1 MLRRLIMKVILLYY
15 TKTGHTLEAINAV
28 AEGIKSAGSN
38 AEVINVNDFKENMLS
53 GYDAVIIGS
62 PCWKGSVSNKAGIA
76 TPIKEILENLGEG
89 ALKGK
94 KCGGVAVNCGKGGEV
109 TIKNVGLI
117 LETKGCEEYK
127 PGPVA
132 RAGTFLSLWKGP
144 SVSEKD
150 LGIYRTYGAGFLT
163 HSHD

>member
-1 MLRRLIMKVILLYY
+1 MIRRLIMKVILLYY

-38 AEVINVNDFKENMLS
+38 AEIVNVKSFKSDMLS
-53 GYDAVIIGS
+53 NCDAFIVGS
-62 PCWKGSVSNKAGIA
+62 PCWAGSMSNKAGIA
-76 TPIKEILENLGEG
+76 NPIKEALVSLDKGV
-89 ALKGK
+89 LKGIR
-94 KCGGVAVNCGKGGEV
+94 CGGVAVNAGKGGEV

-117 LETKGCEEYK
+117 LATKGCEEYV

-132 RAGTFLSLWKGP
+132 RAGSPISLWKGR

-150 LGIYRTYGAGFLT
+150 LGTYRTYGAGFVK
-163 HSHD
+163 